1 MIPVMRCISDLGG
14 VFRGHHIYT
23 VGVEIDAC
31 AYLISVTMA
40 ISLPTGA
47 KIFNWICTYI
57 RSYGIPFFSF
67 RFPFLYGGAAL
78 FTLISLFWFA
88 IG

>member
-1 MIPVMRCISDLGG
+1 MSCIFVLGG
-14 VFRGHHIYT
+14 EVWGLHMYT
-23 VGVEIDAC
+23 VGIGADAR
-31 AYLISVTMA
+31 AYFASLTMA